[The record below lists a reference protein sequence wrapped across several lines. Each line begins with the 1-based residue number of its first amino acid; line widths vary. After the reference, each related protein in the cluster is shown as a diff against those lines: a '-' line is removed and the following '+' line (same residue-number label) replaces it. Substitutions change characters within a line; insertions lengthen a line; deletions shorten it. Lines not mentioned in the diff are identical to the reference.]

1 LEAIVLTL
9 DQLADRAEL
18 TDLVARL
25 GRWLDDGAR
34 DDADDILA
42 DEIAV
47 QTPGGR
53 AEGRAAVVAQARG
66 NHAVATLHTIT
77 NILIALDG
85 DEAAL
90 DANVTATFA
99 DETAVGGRYE
109 LAAARTSAGWR
120 LTSITMQPVWR
131 R

>member
-1 LEAIVLTL
+1 MLTL

-34 DDADDILA
+34 DDAVDVLA

-53 AEGRAAVVAQARG
+53 AEGRAAVVAQAHG
-66 NHAVATLHTIT
+66 NHAVATQHAIT
-77 NILIALDG
+77 NILIQLDG

-99 DETAVGGRYE
+99 DETAVGGRYA

-120 LTSITMQPVWR
+120 LTSITMQPVWTR
-131 R
+131 